1 MIILSWKPFWN
12 TNFKRWNFL
21 QSSILWYGAAWEDT
35 KSSPESLLLRLES
48 SQSLRVHNG
57 LRTMHKWSRWC
68 IIFWIVR
75 RLVVY
80 VMWQVIMNF
89 HTGNAQTT
97 GLADACFKLRQSIE
111 AAADKTWTFLR
122 RRHMALRLASS
133 TFKKQTFIK
142 DEIDTAVAAADA
154 VTRHFHYVF
163 FFI

>member
-1 MIILSWKPFWN
+1 MKKL
-12 TNFKRWNFL
+12 
-21 QSSILWYGAAWEDT
+21 
-35 KSSPESLLLRLES
+35 
-48 SQSLRVHNG
+48 V
-57 LRTMHKWSRWC
+57 RWC

-75 RLVVY
+75 CLVVY

-133 TFKKQTFIK
+133 TFKKDKLNFHKRRNRHRRRRRRRRCYQALPLHFFSSRKINWHCTTLCRTISA
-142 DEIDTAVAAADA
+142 AVEQFAAADGFKLQ
-154 VTRHFHYVF
+154 TQRFLQDHFFCRV
-163 FFI
+163 I